1 MHKKREHHL
10 HGIGYSFSPKIK
22 MRPCKDD
29 LFGKIYQKN
38 QLRLQSLRKIS
49 NELNVWS
56 HFVMK
61 TLKLVKQNRPI
72 PCAKD

>member
-1 MHKKREHHL
+1 MHKKRTDHL

-22 MRPCKDD
+22 IRPCKDD
-29 LFGKIYQKN
+29 LFGKIYKNN

-49 NELNVWS
+49 NELNDWS

-72 PCAKD
+72 PCAND